1 MMRSSH
7 QPAHR
12 AREAAKRVR
21 LLLRF
26 QDALAR
32 QSRVVLELL
41 EQLIRQ
47 RAEPSRVRKQVRK
60 PHTRKLRAALAR
72 RHAKRSREFQ
82 R

>member
-1 MMRSSH
+1 MTRSPQ

-47 RAEPSRVRKQVRK
+47 RAEPVGLGNKTRK
-60 PHTRKLRAALAR
+60 PHARTVSRAKTAR
-72 RHAKRSREFQ
+72 HGKR
-82 R
+82 